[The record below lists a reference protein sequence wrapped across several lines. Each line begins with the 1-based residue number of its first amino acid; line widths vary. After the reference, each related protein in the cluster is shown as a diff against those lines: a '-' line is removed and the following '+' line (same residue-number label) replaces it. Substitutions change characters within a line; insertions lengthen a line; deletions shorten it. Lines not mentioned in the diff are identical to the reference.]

1 MFTKL
6 GIRVATEGVVSL
18 RRYLGAESIKKLTRK
33 TNKNGFI
40 WLITFSSVLKYS
52 LTVFE
57 LPSKSVCTVPIVLFK
72 SSF

>member
-6 GIRVATEGVVSL
+6 GIRVATEGVVSH

-33 TNKNGFI
+33 ANKNGFI

-57 LPSKSVCTVPIVLFK
+57 LPSKSACTVLIVLFK